1 LRVISTLTLCLLL
14 TTCQLSPNLLEQ
26 VIDEGTLRVVSRNSP
41 TTFYLGPEG
50 PIGPEYDLVRGF
62 ADYLGVELD
71 MYSVDSIGGILD
83 EVASGRAHLAA
94 AGLTASENRAEGI
107 VFGPAYRSVTEL
119 LVYGTVNSRPR
130 EIEDLYGKQIGVA
143 ADSSHV
149 DTLLSLRSEH
159 PDLTWLEF
167 PTADQ
172 EELLGRVSTGELDY
186 TIVDS
191 AAFQVS
197 RYFYPEARTAFQV
210 SDEQPLGWAL
220 KDSRDTSLLD
230 IVDRFFLS
238 RHSAEVIAQVDS
250 RYFHRRKEFDYVG
263 VRTFLRHMD
272 SRLPKYKQLFQMAA
286 NEIGMDWRLLAAI
299 GYQESHWNPEAVS
312 PTGVKGIMML
322 THDTARMMGVENRE
336 DPKESILGGARYLM
350 RVKRKIPERIPEP
363 DRTWFTLAA
372 YNIGFG
378 HLEDARIITEMLDGN
393 PDDWFEVR
401 ANLPLLTQK
410 KWHSR
415 VKRGYARGWAPVHY
429 VDNIRSYYE
438 ALMWLTA
445 GDFSDPVTTQTTNK
459 NEDGGNTT

>member
-1 LRVISTLTLCLLL
+1 MRLIGTLVLCLLL
-14 TTCQLSPNLLEQ
+14 TTCDLSPNLLEQ
-26 VIDEGTLRVVSRNSP
+26 ITEGGTLRVVSRNSP

-71 MYSVDSIGGILD
+71 IYSLDSIGAILD
-83 EVASGRAHLAA
+83 EVGSGRAHLAA
-94 AGLTASENRAEGI
+94 AGLTSSGGRAERI
-107 VFGPAYRSVTEL
+107 VFGPAYRSVTEV
-119 LVYGTVNSRPR
+119 LVYDAGGSKPR
-130 EIEDLYGKQIGVA
+130 EIPDLYGKQVGVA

-149 DTLLSLRSEH
+149 DTLFRLRETH

-172 EELLGRVSTGELDY
+172 EELLERVSSGDLDY

-191 AAFQVS
+191 SAFQVS
-197 RYFYPEARTAFQV
+197 RYFYPEARKAFEV
-210 SDEQPLGWAL
+210 SEEQPLAWAFR
-220 KDSRDTSLLD
+220 DGRDTTLLEAAE
-230 IVDRFFLS
+230 RFFESERSTEL
-238 RHSAEVIAQVDS
+238 IAQVGR
-250 RYFHRRKEFDYVG
+250 RYFKRRKEFDYVG

-272 SRLPKYKQLFQMAA
+272 SRLPEYKALFQQAA
-286 NEIGMDWRLLAAI
+286 EEIGMDWRLLAAI
-299 GYQESHWNPEAVS
+299 GYQESHWSPEAVS

-322 THDTARMMGVENRE
+322 TEDTARMMGVADRE
-336 DPKESILGGARYLM
+336 DPEESILGGARYLM
-350 RVKRKIPERIPEP
+350 RVKGKIPERIPEP

-378 HLEDARIITEMLDGN
+378 HLEDARIITEIQGGD
-393 PDDWFEVR
+393 PDDWSAVR

-410 KWHSR
+410 KWYSR

-438 ALMWLTA
+438 ALMWLTS
-445 GDFSDPVTTQTTNK
+445 GEFSDPVTTQAEPETRDDRNAS
-459 NEDGGNTT
+459 